1 MDIQKHI
8 DELISS
14 GDKYIGLRNMSKF
27 KRKYGTRNPIVDVT
41 TVRFNLRMV
50 VGLDILRNFSDLEYA
65 DCKNEKNTLFRC
77 KNIWNTKQ
85 FSEDGCH
92 YYYMIFKCLIY
103 LIMFEYISHNN
114 ILANEI
120 KIIDKNPQLA
130 EEEKIT
136 IVSYNKICQF
146 KKRCQELIEEA
157 KQDVY
162 LDLLDCKQEVIG
174 YFKNCEKRFDLCK
187 RLYEVEMK

>member
-14 GDKYIGLRNMSKF
+14 GDKYMCIRNMSNF
-27 KRKYGTRNPIVDVT
+27 KRKYGLRKPIIDVT
-41 TVRFNLRMV
+41 TVRFNL
-50 VGLDILRNFSDLEYA
+50 GSLAILNILRSFNDLKFGN
-65 DCKNEKNTLFRC
+65 KNEKNIFFRC
-77 KNIWNTKQ
+77 RNIWNTKQ

-92 YYYMIFKCLIY
+92 YYYMIVKCLIY
-103 LIMFEYISHNN
+103 VIVFEYISHNN
-114 ILANEI
+114 ILNNELN
-120 KIIDKNPQLA
+120 IINQNSRLA
-130 EEEKIT
+130 EEDKIT
-136 IVSYNKICQF
+136 NVSYNKICQF
-146 KKRCQELIEEA
+146 KKRCQELIEDA

-162 LDLLDCKQEVIG
+162 LDLDSKQEVIG

>member
-1 MDIQKHI
+1 MDIQKHV

-41 TVRFNLRMV
+41 TVRFNLRSV
-50 VGLDILRNFSDLEYA
+50 VGLDIFRNFNDLEYSH
-65 DCKNEKNTLFRC
+65 CMNEKNTLFRC

-92 YYYMIFKCLIY
+92 YYYMILKCLIY

-114 ILANEI
+114 ILSNEI
-120 KIIDKNPQLA
+120 KIIDQNPYLA
-130 EEEKIT
+130 EEDKIKN
-136 IVSYNKICQF
+136 VSYNKICQF
-146 KKRCQELIEEA
+146 KKRCQELKQEA
-157 KQDVY
+157 EQDIY